1 MKRVSVLGYAAALM
15 LCVASSCG
23 VGVDSS
29 PRVLQPSS
37 STTTTPAGPTSG
49 RVTSVLYYVNDGSLI
64 PQISELAD
72 RSLQTV
78 LEADLLPPQAGSE
91 DAGTLSS
98 IPAGTRLIGLRE
110 AAGNLTLNLSSEF
123 GNVLGLSRQQ
133 AIGQLVLTAT
143 ERSQVSG
150 LNLEINGEPIQISTP
165 ARGDSSTVTACDFA
179 PLLATEDD
187 AKSAGLSPE
196 NNRVLEARRA
206 RLLRRC

>member
-1 MKRVSVLGYAAALM
+1 
-15 LCVASSCG
+15 
-23 VGVDSS
+23 
-29 PRVLQPSS
+29 
-37 STTTTPAGPTSG
+37 
-49 RVTSVLYYVNDGSLI
+49 VTSVLYYVNDGSLI
-64 PQISELAD
+64 PQISELSD

-91 DAGTLSS
+91 VAGTLSS
-98 IPAGTRLIGLRE
+98 IPAGTRLIGTRE

-123 GNVLGLSRQQ
+123 GNVVGLSRQQ

-143 ERSQVSG
+143 ERSEVSS
-150 LNLEINGEPIQISTP
+150 LNVEINGEPIQISTP
-165 ARGDSSTVTACDFA
+165 ARGDSGTVTACDFA

-206 RLLRRC
+206 SLLSRC